1 MFPAKTQKAQR
12 KVALCFFYLMMKT
25 IYEPGLHPVC
35 TDKKC
40 MILEDCSQTLSF
52 GNIRLTGKGV
62 IVASFVQVAESAP
75 TS

>member
-1 MFPAKTQKAQR
+1 
-12 KVALCFFYLMMKT
+12 MMKT
-25 IYEPGLHPVC
+25 IYEPALHPVC

-40 MILEDCSQTLSF
+40 MILEDCNQTLSF